1 MCKFKYVMKFAH
13 KTFALATWSLT
24 TTAAAKNMLQQNVGY
39 EGVQKEREREGKT
52 ERERERE
59 RAGGQRQQSGEAKAT
74 KWPPGT
80 LRVCVL
86 TVFYLL
92 PS

>member
-1 MCKFKYVMKFAH
+1 
-13 KTFALATWSLT
+13 
-24 TTAAAKNMLQQNVGY
+24 MLVTVKM
-39 EGVQKEREREGKT
+39 EREREREGETEK
-52 ERERERE
+52 ERESVME

-74 KWPPGT
+74 KWPRGT